1 MRTFIAIPLPEA
13 CREILEKMQR
23 PMRSLGADVRWTSIA
38 SIHLTL
44 KFLGEVDPPVVPEL
58 ASALRSIPA
67 APLGLSVRGLGA
79 FPDLRNPR
87 VVWCGVQGDIQ
98 RLGSLQS
105 ELEFACEKLGFE
117 REKRAFYPHLT
128 LGRVNGKRNLQ
139 PLLDY
144 IRIGTELESSFVAE
158 CVNVYKSVLMPR
170 GAVYTILESIA
181 LRCSEHGT

>member
-23 PMRSLGADVRWTSIA
+23 PMRSLGADIRWTSIA

-44 KFLGEVDPPVVPEL
+44 KFLGEIDPAVVPEL
-58 ASALRSIPA
+58 ASALRSISA
-67 APLGLSVRGLGA
+67 ASFGLSIRGLGT

-87 VVWCGVQGDIQ
+87 VVWCGVQGDVG
-98 RLGSLQS
+98 RLAALQS
-105 ELEFACEKLGFE
+105 EVENACGKLGFE
-117 REKRAFYPHLT
+117 REKRAFHPHLT

-144 IRIGTELESSFVAE
+144 IRIGTEVESSFVADNINIYE
-158 CVNVYKSVLMPR
+158 SVLMPR

-181 LRCSEHGT
+181 LGAPR